1 MLEVFFS
8 KNDLLTVREAKNLGI
23 SRYKL
28 FNLVKKGY
36 LERLKNGIYKKR
48 ETLNDEFA
56 AISVKN
62 ENVVFSYHTALF
74 LYDLSDRVPNIFHI
88 SVPQGYNVR
97 HIKKHTNSISV
108 HYIKRENFELGISE
122 IKTPYG
128 NKVKIYDL
136 ERTICDIVS
145 QRRNIDRQIYVDA
158 LKGYFKRNDKNLRK
172 LIKYSVI
179 LGVEEEIRKYIEIL

>member
-1 MLEVFFS
+1 M
-8 KNDLLTVREAKNLGI
+8 
-23 SRYKL
+23 
-28 FNLVKKGY
+28 
-36 LERLKNGIYKKR
+36 
-48 ETLNDEFA
+48 
-56 AISVKN
+56 
-62 ENVVFSYHTALF
+62 
-74 LYDLSDRVPNIFHI
+74 
-88 SVPQGYNVR
+88 
-97 HIKKHTNSISV
+97 

-136 ERTICDIVS
+136 ERTICDIIS

-158 LKGYFKRNDKNLRK
+158 LKGYFKRRDKNLRK